1 MKTRDR
7 IAIDKAIVTIGEIL
21 KQEGVDIWSELSKMI
36 IAKDEA
42 TDEEKRR
49 IERIASK
56 LRTRLAE
63 VEDMKSII
71 ENFDDTFHAT
81 F

>member
-21 KQEGVDIWSELSKMI
+21 KQEGVDIWSELTKMI